1 MLRIRLVDHYCNG
14 CFQINFHN
22 MRNQPGIVSV
32 KKANIVEMNRQTDEW
47 RQLKMGQ
54 TKERKNCRKVALV
67 EAQALV

>member
-1 MLRIRLVDHYCNG
+1 
-14 CFQINFHN
+14 